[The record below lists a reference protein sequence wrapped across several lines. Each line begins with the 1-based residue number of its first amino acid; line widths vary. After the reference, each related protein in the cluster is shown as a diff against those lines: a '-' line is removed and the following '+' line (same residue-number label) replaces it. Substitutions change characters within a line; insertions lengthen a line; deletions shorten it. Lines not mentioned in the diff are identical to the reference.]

1 MIGKLIGF
9 FILIILIVLIS
20 WWLYDYQVKADKLL
34 ELSCDP
40 EAWNQFGHVTI
51 WSCPAW
57 RGIDVNNP
65 STFMN
70 QRP

>member
-40 EAWNQFGHVTI
+40 EKAQN
-51 WSCPAW
+51 
-57 RGIDVNNP
+57 GIHCEKEGSPGLD
-65 STFMN
+65 SN
-70 QRP
+70 QRSLSYQDSALPN